1 MDLAGVQNV
10 EILGRYFGRELISD
24 YFESKFWLRFL
35 LIYPVLKFLYKKNEI
50 VFDNSLLFEL
60 HRDGKVYP

>member
-24 YFESKFWLRFL
+24 YFESKFWLR
-35 LIYPVLKFLYKKNEI
+35 LKFLYKKNEI